1 MKRVFE
7 QVQNLLMGIEKD
19 KHLHFECSFMIAYII
34 AWICKELGMN
44 QWDTAFTAAGGAFA
58 IGILKEVL
66 IDFIIRGE
74 QVDAKDLAADL
85 AGSLLGAIIC
95 A

>member
-1 MKRVFE
+1 MKKFLDRV
-7 QVQNLLMGIEKD
+7 QDLLMGIEKD
-19 KHLHFECSFMIAYII
+19 KHLHFECTFIIAYII
-34 AWICKELGMN
+34 SWICKALGMN
-44 QWDTAFTAAGGAFA
+44 QGDTAFLAASGAFA
-58 IGILKEVL
+58 IGLLKEVI

-74 QVDAKDLAADL
+74 QVDSKDLAADL